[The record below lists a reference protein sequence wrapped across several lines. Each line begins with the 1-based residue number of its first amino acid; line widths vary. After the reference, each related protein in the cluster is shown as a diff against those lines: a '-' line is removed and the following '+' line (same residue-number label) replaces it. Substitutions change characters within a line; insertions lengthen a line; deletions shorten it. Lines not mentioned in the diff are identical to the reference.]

1 MSGSTSFCCWQFP
14 VCPTREPNEIQEW
27 VLCRENV
34 EKNGD
39 YTPEEDGVEAYTVK
53 MAARFHGHWIL
64 RNNALAK
71 VQDPTE
77 RTEHLAAFAVTQV
90 QHAKDII
97 QTYPLRIQ
105 ALIHEQVQMYLKKDR
120 DYGPRTE

>member
-1 MSGSTSFCCWQFP
+1 MSELSYTCWQFP
-14 VCPTREPNEIQEW
+14 ACPTREPNEIQEW
-27 VLCRENV
+27 ALCRENV

-71 VQDPTE
+71 TQEQTE
-77 RTEHLAAFAVTQV
+77 RTEHLEAFAATQI

-97 QTYPLRIQ
+97 RTYPPQIQ
-105 ALIHEQVQMYLKKDR
+105 ALICKQVQLYLKKDR
-120 DYGPRTE
+120 EYGPRME